1 MTMTNSE
8 FRKAIAK
15 ARFVEVYVR
24 ATRDD
29 GVYLQISK
37 AKALD
42 IASNFDNNIHF
53 DAFAMNGGEVL
64 RIG

>member
-42 IASNFDNNIHF
+42 IASNFDNIHF